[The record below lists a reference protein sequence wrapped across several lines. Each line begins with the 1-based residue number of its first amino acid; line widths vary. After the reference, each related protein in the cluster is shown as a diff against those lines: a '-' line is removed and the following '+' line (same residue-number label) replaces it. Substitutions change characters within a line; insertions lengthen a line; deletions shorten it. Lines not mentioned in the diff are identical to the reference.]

1 MSTLNDWREKKA
13 SKEKR
18 TNIIYFPKNELDQRQ
33 RKQNAIAIHT
43 TVKPTNLFLKDEIS
57 IFEPTFGIYAWDI
70 GTTIIMEFRN
80 NHRRD
85 NGGKRGIVLPAI
97 VRIY

>member
-1 MSTLNDWREKKA
+1 MIEREK
-13 SKEKR
+13 SKQGEENKH
-18 TNIIYFPKNELDQRQ
+18 YLFFKELDQRQ